1 MKKLI
6 LDYIKL
12 INKED
17 INKFA
22 NKNNITLSS
31 KEINNIFNL
40 LQDKNILDYSDDAYL
55 ELINNNILTGEEQEI
70 VRKGRNAPSHK
81 SKSTD
86 IVTYHKATGFECLI
100 GYLYQ
105 NNKDRL
111 EEIMKG
117 ILK

>member
-22 NKNNITLSS
+22 NKNNINLSS
-31 KEINNIFNL
+31 KEINNVFKL

-55 ELINNNILTGEEQEI
+55 ELINNNIESNNTKKVYKLLMEY
-70 VRKGRNAPSHK
+70 KK
-81 SKSTD
+81 K
-86 IVTYHKATGFECLI
+86 
-100 GYLYQ
+100 YQ
-105 NNKDRL
+105 NYL
-111 EEIMKG
+111 
-117 ILK
+117 

>member
-6 LDYIKL
+6 LEYIKL

-22 NKNNITLSS
+22 NKNNINLSS

-55 ELINNNILTGEEQEI
+55 ELINNNIESNNTKKVSELFII
-70 VRKGRNAPSHK
+70 VS
-81 SKSTD
+81 D
-86 IVTYHKATGFECLI
+86 IFK
-100 GYLYQ
+100 
-105 NNKDRL
+105 
-111 EEIMKG
+111 
-117 ILK
+117 

>member
-31 KEINNIFNL
+31 NEINNIFKL

-55 ELINNNILTGEEQEI
+55 ELINNNIESNNVKKVYKLLMEY
-70 VRKGRNAPSHK
+70 KK
-81 SKSTD
+81 K
-86 IVTYHKATGFECLI
+86 
-100 GYLYQ
+100 YQ
-105 NNKDRL
+105 NYL
-111 EEIMKG
+111 
-117 ILK
+117 

>member
-22 NKNNITLSS
+22 NKNNINLSS

-55 ELINNNILTGEEQEI
+55 ELINNNIESNNTKKVYKLLMEY
-70 VRKGRNAPSHK
+70 KK
-81 SKSTD
+81 K
-86 IVTYHKATGFECLI
+86 
-100 GYLYQ
+100 YQ
-105 NNKDRL
+105 NYL
-111 EEIMKG
+111 
-117 ILK
+117 

>member
-22 NKNNITLSS
+22 NKNNINLSS

-55 ELINNNILTGEEQEI
+55 DLINNNIESNNTKKVYKLLMEY
-70 VRKGRNAPSHK
+70 KK
-81 SKSTD
+81 K
-86 IVTYHKATGFECLI
+86 
-100 GYLYQ
+100 YQ
-105 NNKDRL
+105 NYL
-111 EEIMKG
+111 
-117 ILK
+117 

>member
-6 LDYIKL
+6 LEYIKL

-22 NKNNITLSS
+22 NKNNINLSS

-55 ELINNNILTGEEQEI
+55 ELINNYMESNNTKKVYKLLMEY
-70 VRKGRNAPSHK
+70 KK
-81 SKSTD
+81 K
-86 IVTYHKATGFECLI
+86 
-100 GYLYQ
+100 YQ
-105 NNKDRL
+105 NYL
-111 EEIMKG
+111 
-117 ILK
+117 

>member
-6 LDYIKL
+6 LEYIKL

-31 KEINNIFNL
+31 NEINNIFKL

-55 ELINNNILTGEEQEI
+55 ELINNNIESNNTKKVYKLLMEY
-70 VRKGRNAPSHK
+70 KK
-81 SKSTD
+81 K
-86 IVTYHKATGFECLI
+86 
-100 GYLYQ
+100 YQ
-105 NNKDRL
+105 NYL
-111 EEIMKG
+111 
-117 ILK
+117 

>member
-6 LDYIKL
+6 LEYIKL

-22 NKNNITLSS
+22 NKNNINLSS

-55 ELINNNILTGEEQEI
+55 ELINNNIESNKTKKVYKLLMEY
-70 VRKGRNAPSHK
+70 KK
-81 SKSTD
+81 K
-86 IVTYHKATGFECLI
+86 
-100 GYLYQ
+100 YQ
-105 NNKDRL
+105 NYL
-111 EEIMKG
+111 
-117 ILK
+117 

>member
-31 KEINNIFNL
+31 NEINNIFKL

-55 ELINNNILTGEEQEI
+55 ELINNNIESNNTKKVYKLLMEY
-70 VRKGRNAPSHK
+70 KK
-81 SKSTD
+81 K
-86 IVTYHKATGFECLI
+86 
-100 GYLYQ
+100 YQ
-105 NNKDRL
+105 NYL
-111 EEIMKG
+111 
-117 ILK
+117 

>member
-6 LDYIKL
+6 LEYIKL

-22 NKNNITLSS
+22 NKNNINLSS

-55 ELINNNILTGEEQEI
+55 ELINNNIESNNTKKVYKLLMEY
-70 VRKGRNAPSHK
+70 KK
-81 SKSTD
+81 K
-86 IVTYHKATGFECLI
+86 
-100 GYLYQ
+100 YQ
-105 NNKDRL
+105 NYL
-111 EEIMKG
+111 
-117 ILK
+117 

>member
-6 LDYIKL
+6 LEYIKL

-22 NKNNITLSS
+22 NRNNINLSS

-55 ELINNNILTGEEQEI
+55 ELINNNIESNNTKKVYKLLMEY
-70 VRKGRNAPSHK
+70 KK
-81 SKSTD
+81 K
-86 IVTYHKATGFECLI
+86 
-100 GYLYQ
+100 YQ
-105 NNKDRL
+105 NYL
-111 EEIMKG
+111 
-117 ILK
+117 

>member
-6 LDYIKL
+6 LEYIKL

-22 NKNNITLSS
+22 NKNNINLSS

-55 ELINNNILTGEEQEI
+55 ELINNNIESNNT
-70 VRKGRNAPSHK
+70 K
-81 SKSTD
+81 S
-86 IVTYHKATGFECLI
+86 I
-100 GYLYQ
+100 
-105 NNKDRL
+105 
-111 EEIMKG
+111 
-117 ILK
+117 

>member
-6 LDYIKL
+6 LEYIKL

-22 NKNNITLSS
+22 NKNNINLSS

-55 ELINNNILTGEEQEI
+55 ELINNNTESNNTKKVYKLLMEY
-70 VRKGRNAPSHK
+70 KK
-81 SKSTD
+81 K
-86 IVTYHKATGFECLI
+86 
-100 GYLYQ
+100 YQ
-105 NNKDRL
+105 NYL
-111 EEIMKG
+111 
-117 ILK
+117 